1 MAVIG
6 VGTLLACGE
15 HDDVTDMARSIVD
28 PIAQGLRGSGPLAS
42 IAEVGTGRQAE
53 LMATHIRPPRA
64 LAEFIRIA
72 GIAGGVFGI
81 ESGGQRLGILIHQHR
96 NVRIAGLG
104 LGKLADVGDRVGV
117 TKLPFTVI
125 GSLRGVRGIDQ
136 RVKGG
141 TFLGTGG
148 CGSVG
153 YALELRGS
161 GSRIGHQQIHR
172 ILLGERH
179 RRGSGAH

>member
-1 MAVIG
+1 
-6 VGTLLACGE
+6 
-15 HDDVTDMARSIVD
+15 
-28 PIAQGLRGSGPLAS
+28 
-42 IAEVGTGRQAE
+42 
-53 LMATHIRPPRA
+53 MATHIRPPRA

-125 GSLRGVRGIDQ
+125 GSL
-136 RVKGG
+136 
-141 TFLGTGG
+141 
-148 CGSVG
+148 
-153 YALELRGS
+153 
-161 GSRIGHQQIHR
+161 
-172 ILLGERH
+172 
-179 RRGSGAH
+179 